1 MGAPEVPE
9 RPGPGTFSSMAQA
22 LDEKERALR
31 VTNERFQGILD
42 NANAAIYI
50 RDAAGRYL
58 LVNREFERI
67 CSVRAQDILGCTG
80 NELGAAETAE
90 QVRAMDRAVIEA
102 GAPISFEQEVHSPDG
117 VRTYLAVK
125 FPIQDEDG
133 AKTAVAGISTDITD
147 QKHAL
152 AEAEEVSR
160 HKSEF
165 VASMSHEIRTPLNG
179 VVGMTNLLRDTELDP
194 VQRQYA
200 EALAASSEALLAV
213 INDILD
219 FSKIEAGRL
228 ELDATSFELR
238 GAVEEACLMLTS
250 QARAKGL
257 GIKHWLD
264 ASVPVM
270 VEGDRGRLRQIL
282 LNLLSNAVKFTTS
295 GEVTVNVFDD
305 GGSVV
310 RFEVV
315 DTGVGIDAD
324 QAARVFESFVQADQS
339 TTRRYGGTGLGL
351 AISRELAHRMGGEIG
366 AKPGEA
372 GGSVFWFTAILP
384 AVDASAV
391 IVEAISGGPA
401 RLEHAPEAKTRT
413 ERNGAVVLVAEDN
426 EINHAVAK
434 ALLSKLGL
442 RTAIAHNGREAVEMA
457 LAKDYA
463 AILMDCQMPELDGY
477 EATRRIRAAEKA
489 RRVPII
495 AMTAHSMPGDR
506 ERCLAAGMDDYLSKP
521 VRTEELDAAMSTWL
535 RERDPPAEPN
545 ATSRDASSQDTPRS
559 AASSNVSTTGVSRNG
574 ATQAL
579 LDSDTVREL
588 RDTLTLAMRRD
599 LMAAFEER
607 LPACVAAI
615 VGAAQRGD
623 QVELR
628 RAAHQLRG
636 SAATLGAA
644 RLSLACHRLEH
655 SGRGRDRSV
664 GDDELEMLTATAFA
678 TRRALSEQ
686 LL

>member
-1 MGAPEVPE
+1 MSTPDLPE
-9 RPGPGTFSSMAQA
+9 RLGPGAFSSMAQA

-31 VTNERFQGILD
+31 VSNERFQGILD

-67 CSVRAQDILGCTG
+67 CSVKAQDILGRTG
-80 NELGAAETAE
+80 NELGSTETAAE
-90 QVRAMDRAVIEA
+90 VRRMDRAVLEA

-152 AEAEEVSR
+152 AKAEEVSR
-160 HKSEF
+160 QKSEF
-165 VASMSHEIRTPLNG
+165 VANMSHELRTPLNG
-179 VVGMTNLLRDTELDP
+179 VVGMTSLLRDTRLDP
-194 VQRQYA
+194 IQREYA
-200 EALAASSEALLAV
+200 DALAASSEALLAV

-228 ELDATSFELR
+228 ELDATDFALR
-238 GAVEEACLMLTS
+238 GAVEEACLMLAA

-257 GIKHWLD
+257 GIKHWLH
-264 ASVPVM
+264 ASVPITVT
-270 VEGDRGRLRQIL
+270 GDRGRLRQIL
-282 LNLLSNAVKFTTS
+282 LNLLSNAVKFTAS
-295 GEVTVNVFDD
+295 GEITVNVFDD
-305 GGSVV
+305 GDSVV
-310 RFEVV
+310 RFEVA
-315 DTGVGIDAD
+315 DTGVGIAAD
-324 QAARVFESFVQADQS
+324 QASHVFESFVQGDQS

-366 AKPGEA
+366 AKPGDV
-372 GGSVFWFTAILP
+372 GGSVFWFTATLP
-384 AVDASAV
+384 AVDAGAGIDETMPSVLAHR
-391 IVEAISGGPA
+391 EREPQ
-401 RLEHAPEAKTRT
+401 AKTRT
-413 ERNGAVVLVAEDN
+413 EHNGAVVLVAEDN

-442 RTAIAHNGREAVEMA
+442 RTAVAHNGREAVEMA

-521 VRTEELDAAMSTWL
+521 VRAEELDAAMANWL
-535 RERDPPAEPN
+535 HEHQSP
-545 ATSRDASSQDTPRS
+545 
-559 AASSNVSTTGVSRNG
+559 
-574 ATQAL
+574 TQASATGDATGDVFEPSGDAGEEL
-579 LDSDTVREL
+579 LDSDIVL
-588 RDTLTLAMRRD
+588 QLLDALTLDMRKD
-599 LMAAFEER
+599 LMATFEAR
-607 LPACVAAI
+607 LPACVADI
-615 VGAAQRGD
+615 VGAAARGD
-623 QVELR
+623 HVQLR
-628 RAAHQLRG
+628 RAAHLLGG
-636 SAATLGAA
+636 SAATLGAV
-644 RLSLACHRLEH
+644 RLSRACYRLEH
-655 SGRGRDRSV
+655 SGRDQDRGVSDV
-664 GDDELEMLTATAFA
+664 ELEMLTATASA
-678 TRRALSEQ
+678 SRRALCEQ

>member
-1 MGAPEVPE
+1 MSTPDLPE
-9 RPGPGTFSSMAQA
+9 RLGPGAFSSMAQA

-31 VTNERFQGILD
+31 VSNERFQGILD

-67 CSVRAQDILGCTG
+67 CSVKAQDILGRTG
-80 NELGAAETAE
+80 NELGSTETAAE
-90 QVRAMDRAVIEA
+90 VRRMDRAVLEA

-147 QKHAL
+147 QKYAL
-152 AEAEEVSR
+152 AKAEEVSR
-160 HKSEF
+160 QKSEF
-165 VASMSHEIRTPLNG
+165 VANMSHELRTPLNG
-179 VVGMTNLLRDTELDP
+179 VVGMTSLLRDTRLDP
-194 VQRQYA
+194 MQREYA
-200 EALAASSEALLAV
+200 DALAASSEALLAV

-228 ELDATSFELR
+228 ELDATDFALR
-238 GAVEEACLMLTS
+238 GAVEEACLMLAA

-264 ASVPVM
+264 ASVPLTVT
-270 VEGDRGRLRQIL
+270 GDRGRLRQIL
-282 LNLLSNAVKFTTS
+282 LNLLSNAVKFTAS
-295 GEVTVNVFDD
+295 GEITVNVFDD
-305 GGSVV
+305 GDSVV
-310 RFEVV
+310 RFEVA
-315 DTGVGIDAD
+315 DTGVGIAAD
-324 QAARVFESFVQADQS
+324 QAIHVFESFVQGDQS

-366 AKPGEA
+366 AKPGDTA
-372 GGSVFWFTAILP
+372 GSVFWFTATLP
-384 AVDASAV
+384 AVDASAGIEETMPSV
-391 IVEAISGGPA
+391 LAHRERTPQ
-401 RLEHAPEAKTRT
+401 AKTRT
-413 ERNGAVVLVAEDN
+413 EHNGAVVLVAEDN

-434 ALLSKLGL
+434 ALLNKLGL
-442 RTAIAHNGREAVEMA
+442 RTAVAHNGREAVEMA

-521 VRTEELDAAMSTWL
+521 VRAEELDAAMATWL
-535 RERDPPAEPN
+535 HEHQSP
-545 ATSRDASSQDTPRS
+545 
-559 AASSNVSTTGVSRNG
+559 
-574 ATQAL
+574 TQASATGDAAGDVLEPGGDAGEEL
-579 LDSDTVREL
+579 LDSDIVLQLLDALT
-588 RDTLTLAMRRD
+588 RDMRKD
-599 LMAAFEER
+599 LMATFEAR
-607 LPACVAAI
+607 LPAYVADI
-615 VGAAQRGD
+615 VGAAARGD
-623 QVELR
+623 HVQLR
-628 RAAHQLRG
+628 RAAHLLGG
-636 SAATLGAA
+636 SAATLGAV
-644 RLSLACHRLEH
+644 RLSRACHRLEH
-655 SGRGRDRSV
+655 SGRDQDRGVS
-664 GDDELEMLTATAFA
+664 DAELEMLTATASA
-678 TRRALSEQ
+678 SRRALCEQ